1 MKLQRQRQNKVAYQR
16 RISNSLSPT
25 EPPSHVYP
33 EFPVSLCCRA
43 AYKIRSTSHFV
54 EGYHALSC
62 PPLTL
67 GIWEPEYQPIVSLDT
82 TTDDR
87 LILDVLHNMDGHQLR
102 LLEEQGHKRHNLSID
117 DKSNRNLVQV
127 MLEEIDARL
136 ATWIIYYNKF
146 EQLEGLEWE
155 VMTSELALEWGAK
168 VIFTLRDEVRVRQ
181 LGYSQYLA
189 AYASG
194 GLAWQLIN
202 LIG

>member
-1 MKLQRQRQNKVAYQR
+1 MKLQRQRQNKIAYQR
-16 RISNSLSPT
+16 RILNSLSPT

-33 EFPVSLCCRA
+33 EFPVSLRCRA
-43 AYKIRSTSHFV
+43 AYKICSTSHFIK
-54 EGYHALSC
+54 GYHALSC
-62 PPLTL
+62 PSLTL
-67 GIWEPEYQPIVSLDT
+67 GILGPEYQPIISLDT

-87 LILDVLHNMDGHQLR
+87 LILNVLHNVDGHQLR

-127 MLEEIDARL
+127 MLEEIDAWL
-136 ATWIIYYNKF
+136 AIWIIYYNKF

-168 VIFTLRDEVRVRQ
+168 VIYTLRDEVRVSQ

-189 AYASG
+189 AHARG
-194 GLAWQLIN
+194 GLSWQLID